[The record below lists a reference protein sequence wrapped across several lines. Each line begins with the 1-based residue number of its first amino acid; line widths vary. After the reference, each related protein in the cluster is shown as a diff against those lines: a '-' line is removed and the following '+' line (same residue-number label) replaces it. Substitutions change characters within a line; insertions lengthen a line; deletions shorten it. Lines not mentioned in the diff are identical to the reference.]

1 MFDGRTRAALSRSE
15 IASFWLWASGGWASA
30 SADCPLQETGEL
42 ATGRTRRAELG
53 LVTPPEEAEAKSSL
67 DRRFR
72 HWNNRRLGN
81 RRTRCA
87 RRWGRDFP
95 RDDRRC
101 RLGGP

>member
-1 MFDGRTRAALSRSE
+1 MPVSFAKDGKAELSRSE

-42 ATGRTRRAELG
+42 ATARTRRDELS

-67 DRRFR
+67 GRRFR

-81 RRTRCA
+81 RRTRRAAMGA
-87 RRWGRDFP
+87 RLSAGRP
-95 RDDRRC
+95 S
-101 RLGGP
+101 LPP